1 MSAIDIKIVETVKQA
16 DTSPTLHL
24 MIDFESLGL
33 RPNSV
38 ILSAGVCSV
47 PPNLVPEAQ
56 WYGEFDALEQEGDPY
71 NRVTDPNTLSWW
83 MTQGDMPQGEL
94 SLKDGIISLQA
105 HLYNLA
111 QQYKLELWA
120 NGTDFD
126 IPLFYNALDQHNCPS
141 PFKYD
146 AVRDYRTMR
155 KAFWEVPSLPFQ
167 GKKHHALDDAK
178 NQAAHLNLIFDHI
191 QKLRGITA
199 LSGIT

>member
-1 MSAIDIKIVETVKQA
+1 MSAIDIKIIETVQQA
-16 DTSPTLHL
+16 DALPTLHL

-56 WYGEFDALEQEGDPY
+56 WYGEFEIDSQTRYPY
-71 NRVTDPNTLSWW
+71 NRTVDLNTQAFW
-83 MTQGDMPQGEL
+83 TKQGDMPQGTTDLAEGIASLYLHL
-94 SLKDGIISLQA
+94 SYLAERFTLQI
-105 HLYNLA
+105 
-111 QQYKLELWA
+111 WA

-126 IPLFYNALDQHNCPS
+126 IPLLYNALDANECPS
-141 PFKYD
+141 PFEYNS
-146 AVRDYRTMR
+146 VRDYRTMR
-155 KAFWEVPSLPFQ
+155 KAFWEVTAPPFE

-178 NQAAHLNLIFDHI
+178 NQAAHLDMIFNHI

>member
-1 MSAIDIKIVETVKQA
+1 MSAID
-16 DTSPTLHL
+16 SPNTPVLHL
-24 MIDFESLGL
+24 MIDFETLGL

-47 PPNLVPEAQ
+47 PASLVPEAQ

-83 MTQGDMPQGEL
+83 MTQGNIPQGEMPL
-94 SLKDGIISLQA
+94 QEGIISLQA
-105 HLYNLA
+105 HIANLA
-111 QQYKLELWA
+111 QQYKIELWA

-126 IPLFYNALDQHNCPS
+126 IPLFYNALDQQNCPA

-155 KAFWEVPSLPFQ
+155 KAFWEVPSPPFQ
-167 GKKHHALDDAK
+167 GKKHHALHDAK
-178 NQAAHLNLIFDHI
+178 NQAAHLNLIFNHI